1 MVYGVRSIFYGG
13 RDEWEYHG
21 ILNGEIE
28 LDWFKGNQSIEIMNR
43 TNWHDMIVIGKPI
56 DFVIYW
62 GQIPERSKKQSYY
75 NCDP

>member
-28 LDWFKGNQSIEIMNR
+28 WDWFKGNQSIEIMNR
-43 TNWHDMIVIGKPI
+43 TN
-56 DFVIYW
+56 
-62 GQIPERSKKQSYY
+62 
-75 NCDP
+75 